1 SARGPRD
8 PRVAR
13 RRAGADLR
21 GRPDPEGQELG
32 PRSYIVALP
41 RYAAFT
47 SVVTALA
54 KQGVRFH
61 DLAGNDEILLTA
73 IAPRELVLHPAAGG
87 IVLSEETLTNPAT
100 KRIAVRVPV
109 RTLHVILTD
118 LPARGA
124 SVEHL
129 YDY

>member
-1 SARGPRD
+1 
-8 PRVAR
+8 
-13 RRAGADLR
+13 
-21 GRPDPEGQELG
+21 
-32 PRSYIVALP
+32 
-41 RYAAFT
+41 
-47 SVVTALA
+47 
-54 KQGVRFH
+54 VRFH

-73 IAPRELVLHPAAGG
+73 IAPRELDLQPPGG
-87 IVLSEETLTNPAT
+87 MVLSEEILTNPAT
-100 KRIAVRVPV
+100 KRIGVRAPV